1 MPIYL
6 IKDEEYLDIQ
16 RCYEVYRKDD
26 IRNIFDD
33 VKDNCYQSIAISLF
47 INSDDNLYNEINTM
61 NLNDADIYLFSDY
74 MYLFD
79 DDLKKQ
85 LDTYIDIYYENPEEI
100 HTECTDSF
108 YGLPASLECE
118 CEMVFK
124 PGISALDDQ
133 LNNLDESFAEML
145 FRKIDERELSDP
157 EVYKE
162 ANIDRRLFSKIRSNL
177 HYHPSKSTALAL
189 AISLKL
195 SYDETEK
202 LLKCAG
208 YAFSNSERF
217 DVIVEY
223 FIKNEIY
230 DIYLINEALFEYDE
244 RLLGNL

>member
-33 VKDNCYQSIAISLF
+33 VKDNHYQSIAISLF
-47 INSDDNLYNEINTM
+47 INSDDNLYDEINKL
-61 NLNDADIYLFSDY
+61 NLNDTDVYLFSDFV
-74 MYLFD
+74 YLFSN
-79 DDLKKQ
+79 DLRKQ

>member
-16 RCYEVYRKDD
+16 RCYEVYQRDD

-33 VKDNCYQSIAISLF
+33 VKDNRYQSIAISLF
-47 INSDDNLYNEINTM
+47 INSDDNLYDEINKL
-61 NLNDADIYLFSDY
+61 NLNDTDVYLFSDFV
-74 MYLFD
+74 YLFNN
-79 DDLKKQ
+79 DLRKQ
-85 LDTYIDIYYENPEEI
+85 LDTYIDIYYEKPEEI

>member
-6 IKDEEYLDIQ
+6 IKDEENINIQ

-33 VKDNCYQSIAISLF
+33 VKDNHYQSIAISLF
-47 INSDDNLYNEINTM
+47 INSDDNLYDEINKLI
-61 NLNDADIYLFSDY
+61 LNDADIYLFSDFVH
-74 MYLFD
+74 LFNN
-79 DDLKKQ
+79 DLRKQ
-85 LDTYIDIYYENPEEI
+85 LDTYIDIYYEKPEEI

>member
-61 NLNDADIYLFSDY
+61 NLNDADIYLFSDFV
-74 MYLFD
+74 YLFNN
-79 DDLKKQ
+79 DLRKQ
-85 LDTYIDIYYENPEEI
+85 LDTYIDIYYEKPEEI

-208 YAFSNSERF
+208 YAFSN
-217 DVIVEY
+217 I
-223 FIKNEIY
+223 
-230 DIYLINEALFEYDE
+230 
-244 RLLGNL
+244 

>member
-1 MPIYL
+1 MPIYI
-6 IKDEEYLDIQ
+6 IKDEENINIQ

-33 VKDNCYQSIAISLF
+33 VKDNHYQSIAISLF
-47 INSDDNLYNEINTM
+47 INSDDNLYDEINKL
-61 NLNDADIYLFSDY
+61 NLNDADIYLFSDFVH
-74 MYLFD
+74 LFNN
-79 DDLKKQ
+79 DLRKQ
-85 LDTYIDIYYENPEEI
+85 LDTYIDIYYEKPEEI

>member
-6 IKDEEYLDIQ
+6 IKDEENINIQ

-33 VKDNCYQSIAISLF
+33 VKDNHYQSIAISLF
-47 INSDDNLYNEINTM
+47 INSDDNLYDEINKL
-61 NLNDADIYLFSDY
+61 NLNDADIYLFSDFVH
-74 MYLFD
+74 LFNN
-79 DDLKKQ
+79 DLRKQ
-85 LDTYIDIYYENPEEI
+85 LDTYIDIYYEKPEEI

>member
-6 IKDEEYLDIQ
+6 IKDEGYIDIQ

-33 VKDNCYQSIAISLF
+33 VKDNHYQSIAISLF
-47 INSDDNLYNEINTM
+47 VNSDDNLYDEINKL
-61 NLNDADIYLFSDY
+61 NLNDADIYLFSDFVH
-74 MYLFD
+74 LFNN
-79 DDLKKQ
+79 DLRKQ
-85 LDTYIDIYYENPEEI
+85 LDTYIDIYYEKPEEI
-100 HTECTDSF
+100 YTECTNSF

-118 CEMVFK
+118 CKIAFK
-124 PGISALDDQ
+124 PGISTLDDQ

-157 EVYKE
+157 EVYKG

-208 YAFSNSERF
+208 YAFSKSERF

-230 DIYLINEALFEYDE
+230 DVYLINEALFEYDE

>member
-6 IKDEEYLDIQ
+6 IKDEENINIQ

-33 VKDNCYQSIAISLF
+33 VKDNHYQSIAISLF
-47 INSDDNLYNEINTM
+47 INSDDNLYDEINKL
-61 NLNDADIYLFSDY
+61 NLNDADIYLFSDFVH
-74 MYLFD
+74 LFNN
-79 DDLKKQ
+79 DLRKQ
-85 LDTYIDIYYENPEEI
+85 LDTYIDIYYEKPEEI

-208 YAFSNSERF
+208 YVFSNSERF

>member
-47 INSDDNLYNEINTM
+47 INSDDNLYDEINKL
-61 NLNDADIYLFSDY
+61 NLNDTDVYLFSDFV
-74 MYLFD
+74 YLFSN
-79 DDLKKQ
+79 DLRKQ
-85 LDTYIDIYYENPEEI
+85 LDTYIDIYYEKPEEI

>member
-33 VKDNCYQSIAISLF
+33 VKDNHYQSIAISLF
-47 INSDDNLYNEINTM
+47 INSDDNLYDEINKL
-61 NLNDADIYLFSDY
+61 NLNDTDVYLFSDFV
-74 MYLFD
+74 YLFSN
-79 DDLKKQ
+79 DLRKQ

-118 CEMVFK
+118 CEMIFK

>member
-16 RCYEVYRKDD
+16 RCYEVHRKDD

-33 VKDNCYQSIAISLF
+33 VKENHYQSIAISLF
-47 INSDDNLYNEINTM
+47 INSDDNLYDEINKL
-61 NLNDADIYLFSDY
+61 NLNDTDVYLFSDFV
-74 MYLFD
+74 YLFSN
-79 DDLKKQ
+79 DLRKQ

-108 YGLPASLECE
+108 YGLPASLKCE

>member
-47 INSDDNLYNEINTM
+47 INSDDNLYNEINTL
-61 NLNDADIYLFSDY
+61 NLNDADIYLFSDFV
-74 MYLFD
+74 YLFNN
-79 DDLKKQ
+79 DLRKQ
-85 LDTYIDIYYENPEEI
+85 LDTYIDIYYEKPEETYSA
-100 HTECTDSF
+100 HSDNLYELPECNK
-108 YGLPASLECE
+108 CE
-118 CEMVFK
+118 CKIAFK
-124 PGISALDDQ
+124 PGILALDDQ
-133 LNNLDESFAEML
+133 LNNLDESFVEML
-145 FRKIDERELSDP
+145 LRKIDERELSDP
-157 EVYKE
+157 EVYKG

-208 YAFSNSERF
+208 YAFSKSERF

>member
-6 IKDEEYLDIQ
+6 IKDEENINIQ

-33 VKDNCYQSIAISLF
+33 VKDNHYQSIAISLF
-47 INSDDNLYNEINTM
+47 INSDDNLYDEINKL
-61 NLNDADIYLFSDY
+61 NLNDADIYLFSDFVH
-74 MYLFD
+74 LFNN
-79 DDLKKQ
+79 DLRKQ
-85 LDTYIDIYYENPEEI
+85 LDTYIDIYYEKPEEI

-202 LLKCAG
+202 LLKCTG

>member
-33 VKDNCYQSIAISLF
+33 VKDNHYQSVAISLF
-47 INSDDNLYNEINTM
+47 INSDDNLYDEINK
-61 NLNDADIYLFSDY
+61 LNFNDTDVYLFSDFV
-74 MYLFD
+74 YLFSN
-79 DDLKKQ
+79 DLRKQ

>member
-33 VKDNCYQSIAISLF
+33 VKDNHYQSIAISLF
-47 INSDDNLYNEINTM
+47 INSDDNLYDEINKL
-61 NLNDADIYLFSDY
+61 NLNDTDVYLFSDFV
-74 MYLFD
+74 YLFSN
-79 DDLKKQ
+79 DLRKQ

-157 EVYKE
+157 EVYKG

>member
-47 INSDDNLYNEINTM
+47 INSDDNLYNEINI
-61 NLNDADIYLFSDY
+61 LNTDDADVYLFSDY
-74 MYLFD
+74 MYLFNNE
-79 DDLKKQ
+79 LKKQ
-85 LDTYIDIYYENPEEI
+85 LEVYIDESYEKPLKIYAVYGKSCCEEEI
-100 HTECTDSF
+100 
-108 YGLPASLECE
+108 AECE
-118 CEMVFK
+118 CISSFK
-124 PGISALDDQ
+124 AETSELDNR
-133 LNNLDESFAEML
+133 LNNLDESFVEML
-145 FRKIDERELSDP
+145 FRKIDEKGLSDP
-157 EVYKE
+157 EVYKG

-177 HYHPSKSTALAL
+177 YYHPSKSTALAL
-189 AISLKL
+189 SISLKL
-195 SYDETEK
+195 SYEETEE
-202 LLKCAG
+202 LLKRAG
-208 YAFSNSERF
+208 YAFSKSERF

-223 FIKNEIY
+223 FIKNRIY

>member
-6 IKDEEYLDIQ
+6 IKDEENINIQ

-33 VKDNCYQSIAISLF
+33 VKDNHYQSIAISLF
-47 INSDDNLYNEINTM
+47 INYDDNLYDEINKL
-61 NLNDADIYLFSDY
+61 NLNDADIYLFSDFVH
-74 MYLFD
+74 LFNN
-79 DDLKKQ
+79 DLRKQ
-85 LDTYIDIYYENPEEI
+85 LDTYIDIYYEKPEEI

>member
-33 VKDNCYQSIAISLF
+33 VKDNHYQSVAISLF
-47 INSDDNLYNEINTM
+47 INSDDNLYDEINKL
-61 NLNDADIYLFSDY
+61 NLNDTDVYLFSDFV
-74 MYLFD
+74 YLFSN
-79 DDLKKQ
+79 DLRKQ

>member
-33 VKDNCYQSIAISLF
+33 VKDNRYQSIAISLF
-47 INSDDNLYNEINTM
+47 INSDDNLYDEINKL
-61 NLNDADIYLFSDY
+61 NLNDADIYLFSDFVH
-74 MYLFD
+74 LFNN
-79 DDLKKQ
+79 DLRKQ
-85 LDTYIDIYYENPEEI
+85 LDTYIDIYYEKPEEI